1 MMQHPNEKLK
11 NRCIMVFS
19 ASADFIDFYKD
30 Y

>member
-1 MMQHPNEKLK
+1 MKQQPNEKLK

-19 ASADFIDFYKD
+19 TSADFIDCYKD